1 MDLSWVS
8 NKYNNLTNQNVLF
21 NRHAHVPCTHVPQMS
36 HKPDKLIRLCN
47 VFCGTLATISK
58 WRDLVEGSIKNNKQF
73 NVWFFFM
80 DFYIIFFRNFPDLIP
95 LMFFFVGII
104 CFFDLLIWSFRKCRN
119 RKTGQEYA
127 VKIVS
132 RRIDCSQELKTI
144 QLCQGHSNIIKIHGE
159 FKDVVSKT
167 HNSQLTTH
175 NSQLTTN
182 NNSHRTRTPHTA
194 HSTPHTAH
202 RTQHTAHRTQHTAH
216 RTPHTAHRTPHTA
229 KRTTQN
235 ALRQTQNTPWQNA
248 KRSVAE
254 RFEFCHRAFCVLPQ
268 SVLRFAT
275 KLKTLCGKTQ
285 NALWQNAKRSVAKR
299 KTLCGK
305 TQNALWQNA
314 KCSVAKRK
322 TLCGKTLCGKTQK
335 RSVAKRSVGLRIKT
349 PFLFTIFQS
358 YFCIFRDTRSLLHPS
373 CSLRM
378 PSLKTFYLY
387 RPTRKSLQIHR

>member
-1 MDLSWVS
+1 M
-8 NKYNNLTNQNVLF
+8 F
-21 NRHAHVPCTHVPQMS
+21 
-36 HKPDKLIRLCN
+36 
-47 VFCGTLATISK
+47 
-58 WRDLVEGSIKNNKQF
+58 
-73 NVWFFFM
+73 WFFFM

-182 NNSHRTRTPHTA
+182 NRTPHTAHRTPHTA
-194 HSTPHTAH
+194 HSAHALRHTAH
-202 RTQHTAHRTQHTAH
+202 RTRSAH

-229 KRTTQN
+229 RKTLWHKNALAKRTPHTLRGKTQNAQHTAKRTTQN
-235 ALRQTQNTPWQNA
+235 ALRQNA
-248 KRSVAE
+248 KHSVAK
-254 RFEFCHRAFCVLPQ
+254 R
-268 SVLRFAT
+268 
-275 KLKTLCGKTQ
+275 KTLCGKTQ
-285 NALWQNAKRSVAKR
+285 NALWQNAKRKTLCGKNTQNALWQNSKRSVAKR

-305 TQNALWQNA
+305 TQNALWQN
-314 KCSVAKRK
+314 S
-322 TLCGKTLCGKTQK
+322 K
-335 RSVAKRSVGLRIKT
+335 RSVAKRKMLCGKTQNALWQNAKRSVAKLSVEKRKNALWQNALWGYVLKHHSYL
-349 PFLFTIFQS
+349 PFFNLIFAYLGILVHCSIHLVHWECRHWKPSISTDQHEKAYRFTDKQYISFEGMWW
-358 YFCIFRDTRSLLHPS
+358 C
-373 CSLRM
+373 
-378 PSLKTFYLY
+378 
-387 RPTRKSLQIHR
+387 